1 MTSKVKTWWQPPA
14 LRIGEENREEN
25 RIERHATWLEIFYD
39 LIFVAVIAEIAHNL
53 NQDVSPSG
61 FLRFIMLF
69 TPIWWS
75 WVSSTLYST
84 RFDTDDPLHRLL
96 TGIQM
101 FCLAMLAVN
110 VHDGL
115 GKSSAGFAFSYA
127 LVRIFN
133 VIEYQRALHHIAIAR
148 KLTVRFVI
156 SFGIVGAI
164 WLVSAFVPMPL
175 RFVLWFLA
183 LIVDFA
189 TPLLI
194 EGLSVQFAPHTS
206 HLPERFGLFIIIV
219 LGESILGVVNGVVQQ
234 QWNILLILSL
244 ACGVSIAFSLWW
256 IYFDNL
262 GGSAIESARA
272 CSRRLWA
279 YQLWLYMHLPL
290 AIGLTATGVGIEK
303 VISKAS
309 SLILPE
315 TERWLICSAVATCLF
330 ALGVI
335 NFTGLIASNQ
345 PRRCKI
351 RIGYRFGSAVLII
364 ILAIAGTTLSPVKL
378 IGLIAIV
385 CAMQII
391 LELRDSIASS

>member
-14 LRIGEENREEN
+14 LRIGEENK
-25 RIERHATWLEIFYD
+25 IERHATWLELFYD
-39 LIFVAVIAEIAHNL
+39 LIFVTVIAKIAHNL

-61 FLRFIMLF
+61 FLGFIMLF
-69 TPIWWS
+69 TLIWWS

-84 RFDTDDPLHRLL
+84 RFDTDDSLHRFLI
-96 TGIQM
+96 GIQI
-101 FCLAMLAVN
+101 FCIAMLAVN

-127 LVRIFN
+127 SVRLLN
-133 VIEYQRALHHIAIAR
+133 VIEYLRALHHIAIAR
-148 KLTVRFVI
+148 KLTFRFAR
-156 SFGIVGAI
+156 SFGIVTAI
-164 WLVSAFVPMPL
+164 WLMSAFVPMPL
-175 RFVLWFLA
+175 RFVLWFCALA
-183 LIVDFA
+183 IDFA
-189 TPLLI
+189 TPLLV
-194 EGLSVQFAPHTS
+194 GRLSVQFAPHTS

-219 LGESILGVVNGVVQQ
+219 LGESIIGVVNGVVQQ

-272 CSRRLWA
+272 CSRQLWA

-309 SLILPE
+309 SLALPE
-315 TERWLICSAVATCLF
+315 AERWLICTAVATCLV
-330 ALGVI
+330 ALGII

-345 PRRCKI
+345 RRRCKF
-351 RIGYRFGSAVLII
+351 RIGYRFGSAALII
-364 ILAIAGTTLSPVKL
+364 ILAIAGANFSPVEL

-385 CAMQII
+385 CATQII
-391 LELRDSIASS
+391 LELRDAVAS